1 MSTNTQRLHCT
12 NTPALDLRI
21 ETLGAAGHL
30 ALRSFGWDILG
41 ARFPRGITCDH
52 GYRCGR
58 PSRIGLLYIFI
69 QRISV
74 HKHFPRLT
82 PHTESRAATRIFWFD
97 ATARHIRIG
106 VHRWK
111 STIDPENSAY
121 WAQMFEPLQNNEPD
135 CPSDA
140 KRKPIAFSNRLR
152 VCRPAG
158 GFYARR
164 VLKLGICSEK
174 CNSEL
179 RTPCV
184 LLLRLTCIF
193 GCPGPE
199 HDKGDTRSTE
209 SRTQFLHYRDNQA
222 EETKESHPEKR

>member
-1 MSTNTQRLHCT
+1 
-12 NTPALDLRI
+12 
-21 ETLGAAGHL
+21 
-30 ALRSFGWDILG
+30 
-41 ARFPRGITCDH
+41 
-52 GYRCGR
+52 
-58 PSRIGLLYIFI
+58 
-69 QRISV
+69 
-74 HKHFPRLT
+74 
-82 PHTESRAATRIFWFD
+82 
-97 ATARHIRIG
+97 
-106 VHRWK
+106 
-111 STIDPENSAY
+111 
-121 WAQMFEPLQNNEPD
+121 MFEPLQNNEPD

-222 EETKESHPEKR
+222 EETKESHPEKRYPSCTSCTNGKRKIKNRKKETHPKMVVVQVWDLKPGSVLPGESVCLCQTSPRPKK